1 MLVCMRTTMNLPDG
15 LLEQV
20 KARAQASGRTTTSM
34 VEEAL
39 RLLLAQ
45 ATPAAPRRPMP
56 TYGTPGGRVLVDLS
70 DNEAVR
76 DAMDEAADRAMGG
89 ARDPA

>member
-1 MLVCMRTTMNLPDG
+1 MNLPDG
-15 LLEQV
+15 LMEQV
-20 KARAQASGRTTTSM
+20 KARAAASGRTSTSV

-45 ATPAAPRRPMP
+45 EVEQRSRRPMP

-76 DAMDEAADRAMGG
+76 DAMDGFS
-89 ARDPA
+89 

>member
-1 MLVCMRTTMNLPDG
+1 MNLPDG
-15 LLEQV
+15 LMEQV
-20 KARAQASGRTTTSM
+20 KARAVASGRTATSV

-39 RLLLAQ
+39 RLLLVQ
-45 ATPAAPRRPMP
+45 ADEERPRRPMP

-76 DAMDEAADRAMGG
+76 DAMDGFS
-89 ARDPA
+89 

>member
-1 MLVCMRTTMNLPDG
+1 MRATMNLPDG
-15 LLEQV
+15 LMAQV
-20 KARAQASGRTTTSM
+20 KARARASGRTSTSV

-45 ATPAAPRRPMP
+45 ATPPAPRRPMP
-56 TYGTPGGRVLVDLS
+56 TYGTPGGKVFVDLN

-76 DAMDEAADRAMGG
+76 DAMDGVTDRAT
-89 ARDPA
+89 AVDP